1 MIKFFRKLKF
11 DPKNIATAQLH
22 GIMLGAVQPRPIAF
36 ASTVDAYG
44 KVNLSPYSFFNVFS
58 ANPPV
63 MIFSPARRVRD
74 NTVKHTLLNA
84 QATGEVVINV
94 VNYAIVQQMS
104 LSSTEYAAG
113 VNEFE
118 KAGLTPIK
126 SDIVKP
132 PRVAESPVQFECK
145 VKEIVSLG
153 EQGGAGNLI
162 ICEIVMVHVNDDIL
176 DKDLK
181 IDQFKIDTVARMG
194 GDWYCRSKD
203 AMFEIEKPLSTIGVG
218 VDALPHHARNSD
230 ILSGNDLGKLGNI
243 ERVPER
249 DEVIAYAKANQL
261 SKLSITDQHKTAK
274 ELIAKGEVLEA
285 WNYLLL

>member
-1 MIKFFRKLKF
+1 MKF

-22 GIMLGAVQPRPIAF
+22 SIMLGAVQPRPIAF
-36 ASTVDAYG
+36 ASTVDADG

-84 QATGEVVINV
+84 QATSEVVINV

-118 KAGLTPIK
+118 KSGLTAIK
-126 SDIVKP
+126 SDLVKP

-145 VKEIVSLG
+145 VREIVALG
-153 EQGGAGNLI
+153 EEGGAGNLI

-218 VDALPHHARNSD
+218 VDALPSHARNSD
-230 ILSGNDLGKLGNI
+230 ILTGNDLGKLGNI

-249 DEVIAYAKANQL
+249 DEVIAFAKAKQL
-261 SKLSITDQHKTAK
+261 SKLSVTDQHKKAK